1 MPELAVDRILAFDQA
16 GKQVAACRARLGRG
30 NTCQL

>member
-16 GKQVAACRARLGRG
+16 GKQVAACRARLSRG